1 MKPRFALII
10 LAVFVLLLVVMATTA
25 GTYVV
30 PYQPMNARLPM
41 SAYEGFSLFGGNST
55 AVPGQPSN
63 PGVAAAIKPAA
74 GQVQQ
79 TPCKRV
85 DGFDGIYCSADN
97 VPKVPMDMFSD
108 TPGDLKCQS
117 YGYSNSRGFLCLSDT
132 QKKLIS
138 SRGGNATGM

>member
-55 AVPGQPSN
+55 GAAGAPGPAQAVAGS
-63 PGVAAAIKPAA
+63 PAA
-74 GQVQQ
+74 PVQQ